1 MDREIGLE
9 EAADLVDRWLWDHD
23 EARIRAS
30 FMGGELQKAVS
41 ILVDHA
47 KGF

>member
-9 EAADLVDRWLWDHD
+9 EAADIVDRWLWDHD
-23 EARIRAS
+23 EALLRGH
-30 FMGGELQKAVS
+30 FMGKELEKSIS

-47 KGF
+47 KGL